1 MRARIQPRALLG
13 APLLAHVDVVVGDA
27 ERRALAV
34 LVAAADRPNPRQSA
48 QTLEGT
54 RAAHGRAQPAGLLSA
69 AIRSS
74 SDARLLDLHFEA
86 VGMSFLE
93 MAIGWCW
100 PIDRLL
106 EIVRIEGREHLER
119 ALARGKGV
127 LLFAAH
133 FTPIEVCVAVLESL
147 WGDVSCMYRPQ
158 RNAMMDVLI
167 RRGRSRF
174 AKEQIPRDNV
184 RMLVRHLRNNYV
196 VAYMPDQTYLGKQS
210 ALLPFFGVPAVT
222 NVATSKLAMISGAVV
237 LPYFFRR
244 LRDKAGYV
252 VNIGAP
258 LPDFPTDDAAA
269 RHPAARRGARGLHS
283 GGAGAILVAL
293 QKIQGTAAGISRSL
307 RQRVRALLH

>member
-1 MRARIQPRALLG
+1 MVLKRLKSR
-13 APLLAHVDVVVGDA
+13 
-27 ERRALAV
+27 ERRTATRNLQACF
-34 LVAAADRPNPRQSA
+34 PN
-48 QTLEGT
+48 
-54 RAAHGRAQPAGLLSA
+54 LSA
-69 AIRSS
+69 LEQ
-74 SDARLLDLHFEA
+74 ARLLELHFGA

-106 EIVRIEGREHLER
+106 KIVRIEGREHLEH
-119 ALARGKGV
+119 ALTRGKGV

-133 FTPIEVCVAVLESL
+133 FTPLEVGVAVLESL

-158 RNAMMDVLI
+158 RNEMMDVLI

-184 RMLVRHLRNNYV
+184 RMLVRHLRKNFV

-210 ALLPFFGVPAVT
+210 ELLPFFGVPAVT

-244 LRDKAGYV
+244 LPSNEGYV
-252 VNIGAP
+252 VNIGPP
-258 LPDFPTDDAAA
+258 LTNFPTDDAAEDT
-269 RHPAARRGARGLHS
+269 RRLFAALEEYIR
-283 GGAGAILVAL
+283 VAPEQYL
-293 QKIQGTAAGISRSL
+293 WLYKKFKGRPPEFPDLYGSA
-307 RQRVRALLH
+307 

>member
-1 MRARIQPRALLG
+1 MEQELKLARFWAPRYWPTWLLWWAMQG
-13 APLLAHVDVVVGDA
+13 VARLPFSWLPPIGRGLGMVLKRLKSR
-27 ERRALAV
+27 ERRTATRNLQACF
-34 LVAAADRPNPRQSA
+34 PN
-48 QTLEGT
+48 
-54 RAAHGRAQPAGLLSA
+54 LSA
-69 AIRSS
+69 LEQ
-74 SDARLLDLHFEA
+74 ARLLDLHFEA

-106 EIVRIEGREHLER
+106 KIVRIEGREHLEH
-119 ALARGKGV
+119 ALTRGKGV

-133 FTPIEVCVAVLESL
+133 FTPLEVGVAVLESL

-158 RNAMMDVLI
+158 RNEMMDVLI

-184 RMLVRHLRNNYV
+184 RMLVRHLRKNFV

-210 ALLPFFGVPAVT
+210 ELLPFFGVPAVT

-244 LRDKAGYV
+244 LPNNEGYV
-252 VNIGAP
+252 VNIGPP
-258 LPDFPTDDAAA
+258 LTNFPTDDAAEDT
-269 RHPAARRGARGLHS
+269 RRLFAALEEYIR
-283 GGAGAILVAL
+283 
-293 QKIQGTAAGISRSL
+293 AAPEQYLWLYKKFKGRPPEFPDLYGS
-307 RQRVRALLH
+307 A